1 MKYLIIPML
10 LIVCLAQAQTVD
22 LEKTYDVSKEAMK
35 GFIHIINTDL
45 EKRQIDVVYRV
56 RAKKNQAKFITYSF
70 DTDFN
75 FLNQSE
81 EMIDMEKE
89 LPAKYRPKKYKGE
102 DFSKEGL
109 SVDPNMMGTLVLKRK
124 VTNFNWSWFYGGYTV
139 TTNVAEK
146 LKAKTDDEKK
156 LFYHDHIEDNT
167 TGTAMILT
175 GEKGTPKNGPFN
187 HMMNYHFLK
196 YDVNLTQLA
205 DVVVNFETPQS
216 IAAVY
221 GYPTTDDDPKSD
233 MIVIFA
239 PTKVKNYVGP
249 KIWSKTAT
257 EYTYVRVSYEG
268 KLLDKISFTSPNSVW
283 RIDDFVLGK
292 DGAVYFYGPSNAEQD
307 DYFQS
312 RLEFAG
318 AEKKKW
324 PRFQLA
330 KVDKGRVDFVSN
342 ISMDD
347 FETKLKPQPDGKK
360 GDSYNGRRVVFN
372 ETVISPAGEII
383 LAGQNY
389 GMMRNG
395 KGQIIGRSYEDL
407 VMFHFDAK
415 GNLISQYTM
424 NKKYK
429 GTSPDYQFF
438 EFSTDGKTLY
448 WTYFDVVGTKA
459 VKELALLVEKPL
471 AVPKLAKINLTTGA
485 FDKYTEY
492 GNGDNYVHYGGI
504 TNYFKFVDSNKVA
517 YFGENKKGSALWF
530 ARVNF
535 DK

>member
-1 MKYLIIPML
+1 MKYLAYTLVFIAS
-10 LIVCLAQAQTVD
+10 LATAQTID
-22 LEKTYDVSKEAMK
+22 IEKTHDVSKEAMK
-35 GFIHIINTDL
+35 GFIHIVNSDL

-75 FLNQSE
+75 LLNQSE
-81 EMIDMEKE
+81 ELIDMEKE
-89 LPAKYRPKKYKGE
+89 LPSKYRPKKYKGE
-102 DFSKEGL
+102 DFSREGL
-109 SVDPNMMGTLVLKRK
+109 AVDPNMMGTLVLKRK
-124 VTNFNWSWFYGGYTV
+124 VTNFNWSWFMGGYTV

-167 TGTAMILT
+167 SGTVMVLA
-175 GEKGTPKNGPFN
+175 GEKGSPKSGAFN

-196 YDVNLTQLA
+196 YDINLTQLA
-205 DVVVNFETPQS
+205 DVNVNFETPQS
-216 IAAVY
+216 VAAVY

-239 PTKVKNYVGP
+239 PTKVKNYTGP
-249 KIWSKTAT
+249 KIWSKTPT

-268 KLLDKISFTSPNSVW
+268 KLLDKISFSSPNSIW
-283 RIDDFVLGK
+283 RIDDFVLNA
-292 DGAVYFYGPSNAEQD
+292 DGAVYFYGPSNSEQD
-307 DYFQS
+307 DYFQN
-312 RLEFAG
+312 RMEFAG

-330 KVDKGRVDFVSN
+330 KVDKGKMDFVSN
-342 ISMDD
+342 TSMED

-360 GDSYNGRRVVFN
+360 GDPYNGRRVIFN
-372 ETVISPAGEII
+372 ESVISPAGEFV
-383 LAGQNY
+383 LAGQSY

-395 KGQIIGRSYEDL
+395 KGQIIGREYQDL
-407 VMFHFDAK
+407 LMFHFDAK

-424 NKKYK
+424 NKRFK
-429 GTSPDYQFF
+429 GAAPDSQFF
-438 EFSTDGKTLY
+438 EFSSDGKSLY

-459 VKELALLVEKPL
+459 VKELALVIEKPL
-471 AVPKLAKINLTTGA
+471 AVPKMAKINLATGS

-504 TNYFKFVDSNKVA
+504 TNYFRYKDSNKVA
-517 YFGENKKGSALWF
+517 YFGENKKGSSLWF